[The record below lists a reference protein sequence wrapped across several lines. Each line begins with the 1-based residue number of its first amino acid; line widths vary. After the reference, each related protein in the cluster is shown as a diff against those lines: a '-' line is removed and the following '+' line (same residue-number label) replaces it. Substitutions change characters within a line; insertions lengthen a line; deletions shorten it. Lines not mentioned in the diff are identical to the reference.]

1 VGVTPYLFSRVL
13 AAGHDLRV
21 IRNRNRIVVYHGSR
35 LKLRLNGANVNTR
48 KVIVLSTLCCASF
61 LAATTGRASGN
72 LVAAPND
79 RQVVVLKL
87 SDLRSAYLLREGV
100 VHYDSADMTPDGIR
114 RQLQRH
120 FNTVLGLLTVATPR
134 SIETA
139 LDRLEAASGTSW
151 TSEERA
157 AWRQRLLANR
167 FTQMQRLAAYRD
179 RGLFPQNEGQ
189 ADHPVPI
196 FVDRHDT
203 ACAVGH
209 LLRLSGAQDTVTAVE
224 KDNNLVYV
232 PDAGD
237 SAIARWVLG
246 SGLTLEE
253 AALIQPG
260 YGFNAPYLISD
271 YESGKSVLLNNGLK
285 YENFHVEMHK
295 YNPIAS
301 GQFHTFLS
309 ACGNSSSC
317 GSFIESPFPP
327 PSTAQVGFNAGAGIL
342 YGVYGDQF
350 DPVGSHWISLGGEFD
365 IAGNPSNFLPR
376 GFEALADYNGV
387 TQILLSFDISTLVP
401 NTFINQF
408 TEHSFPTYGG
418 FHSTFQPP
426 NPPGQFEMTT
436 TALASGSPLGVAH
449 AIESPNPDVPP
460 FFDSVSVSSDIAKAS
475 HLTVSTSIWLYN
487 GEFLNGY
494 VLGFQMVPEPGTIVL
509 CALCAPA
516 LLCFR
521 RHQ

>member
-1 VGVTPYLFSRVL
+1 LLT
-13 AAGHDLRV
+13 
-21 IRNRNRIVVYHGSR
+21 
-35 LKLRLNGANVNTR
+35 
-48 KVIVLSTLCCASF
+48 
-61 LAATTGRASGN
+61 ATIGRASSN
-72 LVAAPND
+72 LVAAPKD

-120 FNTVLGLLTVATPR
+120 FNTVLGLLTLATPR

-139 LDRLEAASGTSW
+139 LDRLEAVSGTPW

-237 SAIARWVLG
+237 SAITRWVLG

-253 AALIQPG
+253 TALIQPS
-260 YGFNAPYLISD
+260 YGFIAPYLVSD
-271 YESGKSVLLNNGLK
+271 YGPGGATLTNNGLK
-285 YENFHVEMHK
+285 YENFHVERHN
-295 YNPIAS
+295 YLPVSSNL
-301 GQFHTFLS
+301 FHTYLT
-309 ACGNSSSC
+309 ACGNGPSC
-317 GSFIESPFPP
+317 GLFTETSPP
-327 PSTAQVGFNAGAGIL
+327 PPTFAKLGFNAGLGTL
-342 YGVYGDQF
+342 FGFYGDQF
-350 DPVGSHWISLGGEFD
+350 DPVGTHWLTMGGELD
-365 IAGNPSNFLPR
+365 TIGPPPTIEARGIEGIADLFG
-376 GFEALADYNGV
+376 GV
-387 TQILLSFDISTLVP
+387 QQILISFDISTTQP
-401 NTFINQF
+401 NKFINLIA
-408 TEHSFPTYGG
+408 EHSFPTYGG
-418 FHSTFQPP
+418 LHSAYPPP
-426 NPPGQFEMTT
+426 NGPGQFEFSTF
-436 TALASGSPLGVAH
+436 ADASGGNLGSVNAQEDAGNSSPPLFGTVIA
-449 AIESPNPDVPP
+449 
-460 FFDSVSVSSDIAKAS
+460 SSGIAKSS
-475 HLTVSTSIWLYN
+475 HVTVTTSIWLYN
-487 GEFLNGY
+487 AEAVNGY
-494 VLGFQMVPEPGTIVL
+494 VLGFQMAPEPGTIVL

-516 LLCFR
+516 LLFFR